1 MSLFGSESAL
11 RQLQARIVG
20 AVPQAVD
27 VEPVSVS
34 SDDGRVTVSLE
45 KGEVSEIEID
55 ARAMR
60 NLTNAELADVLVDL
74 VNRGLRSSRP
84 DQAEASSFPDLLSA
98 VAAIADEAEASFGRQ
113 MAALDEALA
122 QVERVAEDDQA
133 ARVRQGH

>member
-1 MSLFGSESAL
+1 
-11 RQLQARIVG
+11 
-20 AVPQAVD
+20 
-27 VEPVSVS
+27 
-34 SDDGRVTVSLE
+34 VTVSVE

-133 ARVRQGH
+133 ARG

>member
-1 MSLFGSESAL
+1 VSLFGSESAL

-20 AVPQAVD
+20 AAPQTVD

-34 SDDGRVTVSLE
+34 SDDGRVTVSVE

-133 ARVRQGH
+133 ARG